1 MNFNFDWREI
11 LLQPIQDMWSLLLTY
26 IPKVL
31 GAIVVLLIFWL
42 VARAVQTI
50 VDRILSRAHFN
61 TMTERAGINEALS
74 QAQIVRPPST
84 LMARLFFWVVML
96 IGLTSA
102 INTLNLDVA
111 SRLLQRLTEYI
122 PNVIAA
128 AFILALGFFFG
139 SLLQGFVSTLAG
151 GVKMVNPKLLGQVA
165 QGAVV
170 VFSVAASLEQ
180 LGVATTIVTTA
191 FSVLLGSLGLGFAIA
206 FGLGCQDIV
215 RNWVNDTLKN

>member
-1 MNFNFDWREI
+1 MNFDWREM

-26 IPKVL
+26 IPKVV
-31 GAIVVLLIFWL
+31 GAIIVLIIGWII
-42 VARAVQTI
+42 ARAVQTI
-50 VDRILSRAHFN
+50 VDRILSKARFN

-84 LMARLFFWVVML
+84 IMARLFFWVVML
-96 IGLTSA
+96 ITLSTGVRV
-102 INTLNLDVA
+102 LNLDVA
-111 SRLLQRLTEYI
+111 SALLQRLTEYI

-139 SLLQGFVSTLAG
+139 SLLQSFVSTLAG
-151 GVKMVNPKLLGQVA
+151 GIKIVNPQLLGQMA
-165 QGAVV
+165 RGAVV
-170 VFSVAASLEQ
+170 IFSVAASLEQ

-215 RNWVNDTLKN
+215 RNWVNNTLKS

>member
-1 MNFNFDWREI
+1 MNFPWRDMLI
-11 LLQPIQDMWSLLLTY
+11 QPIEDMWSLLLTY
-26 IPKVL
+26 IPKVV
-31 GAIVVLLIFWL
+31 GAIVVLLIGWL
-42 VARAVQTI
+42 IARAVQTI
-50 VDRILSRAHFN
+50 VDRILSKARFN

-84 LMARLFFWVVML
+84 IMARMFFWVVML
-96 IGLTSA
+96 ITLSTGVRV
-102 INTLNLDVA
+102 LNLDVA
-111 SRLLQRLTEYI
+111 SALLQRLTEYI

-151 GVKMVNPKLLGQVA
+151 GIKIVNPQLLGQVA
-165 QGAVV
+165 RGAVV

-215 RNWVNDTLKN
+215 RNWVNNALKS

>member
-1 MNFNFDWREI
+1 MNFDWREM
-11 LLQPIQDMWSLLLTY
+11 LLQPMQDMWSLLLTY
-26 IPKVL
+26 IPKVV
-31 GAIVVLLIFWL
+31 GAIIVLIIGWII
-42 VARAVQTI
+42 ARAVQTI
-50 VDRILSRAHFN
+50 VDRILSKARFN

-84 LMARLFFWVVML
+84 IMARLFFWVVML
-96 IGLTSA
+96 ITLSTGVRV
-102 INTLNLDVA
+102 LNLDVA
-111 SRLLQRLTEYI
+111 SALLQRLTEYI

-139 SLLQGFVSTLAG
+139 SLLQSFVSTLAG
-151 GVKMVNPKLLGQVA
+151 GIKIVNPQLLGQMA
-165 QGAVV
+165 RGAVV
-170 VFSVAASLEQ
+170 IFSVAASLEQ

-215 RNWVNDTLKN
+215 RNWVNNTLKS